1 MLFSKQEFLRWCSE
15 VGYKQAKKTALKY
28 GTPQKDID
36 NWTAP
41 ILNRETK
48 DLGDTRGKHLAYKL
62 ERKE

>member
-41 ILNRETK
+41 TINHS
-48 DLGDTRGKHLAYKL
+48 LGDKRGKHLAYKL